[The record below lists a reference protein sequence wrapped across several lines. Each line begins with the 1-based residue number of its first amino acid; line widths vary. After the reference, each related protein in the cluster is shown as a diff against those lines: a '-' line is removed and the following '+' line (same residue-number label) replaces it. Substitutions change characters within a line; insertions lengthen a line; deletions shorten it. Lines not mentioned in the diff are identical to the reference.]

1 MDSKVKL
8 PIGIED
14 FVKIRTEGFYYVD
27 KTGLIKELLESRGKV
42 NLFTARDVSESPST

>member
-14 FVKIRTEGFYYVD
+14 FVKIRTEGFYYV
-27 KTGLIKELLESRGKV
+27 IKQDSLRNCWKAGEK
-42 NLFTARDVSESPST
+42 